1 MAKKSKAFSEL
12 LRLQKMSQGSQKLLK
27 SFEKKLREKSLPFK
41 EIVVSPSGEV
51 KMSEVLED
59 FVEPYRESPETKESM
74 RRLLTLGTIAWNL
87 ALSPE
92 SKRQGMIDRV
102 FNKDLLNGDEKLK
115 AEIQGLI
122 EELIARKNRYF
133 SENRRMIV
141 DFELKELGNDYHIS
155 VASTLSPEFSES
167 EFDFKVGDSVIVK
180 QGVLDPD
187 FGTDIGGWQGRI
199 VTIERQSNLIGIV
212 TIERQSNLIG
222 IEWDS
227 ITLKNIPS
235 SVIDPCEVENLDW
248 TQMCLSSTDVELTQ
262 PRDTEEDVAAIIE
275 QIESNIVGAI

>member
-12 LRLQKMSQGSQKLLK
+12 LRLQKMSQGSEKPLK

-51 KMSEVLED
+51 TMSEVLED
-59 FVEPYRESPETKESM
+59 FIEPYRKSNETKGSM
-74 RRLLTLGTIAWNL
+74 RTLLTIGIIAWNL

-92 SKRQGMIDRV
+92 SKRQEMIDRV
-102 FNKDLLNGDEKLK
+102 FNKDLLKGDKRLK
-115 AEIQGLI
+115 AEIQELI
-122 EELIARKNRYF
+122 QELIARKNRYF
-133 SENRRMIV
+133 SENKRMIV
-141 DFELKELGNDYHIS
+141 DFELKELGSEYHLS
-155 VASTLSPEFSES
+155 VASSLSPEFSES
-167 EFDFKVGDSVIVK
+167 EFAFKVGDSVIVK

-187 FGTDIGGWQGRI
+187 LGTDIGGWQGRI

-235 SVIDPCEVENLDW
+235 SVIDQCEVENLDW
-248 TQMCLSSTDVELTQ
+248 AQMCLFSTDVELTQ

-275 QIESNIVGAI
+275 NFGSETPSF

>member
-12 LRLQKMSQGSQKLLK
+12 LRLQKMSQGSEKPLK
-27 SFEKKLREKSLPFK
+27 SFEKKLREKSSAFK

-51 KMSEVLED
+51 TMSEVLED

-199 VTIERQSNLIGIV
+199 VTIERQSNLIGI
-212 TIERQSNLIG
+212 
-222 IEWDS
+222 EWDS

-235 SVIDPCEVENLDW
+235 SVIDQCELENLDW
-248 TQMCLSSTDVELTQ
+248 AQMYLSSTDVELTQ

>member
-12 LRLQKMSQGSQKLLK
+12 LRLQKMSQGSQNLLK

-199 VTIERQSNLIGIV
+199 VTIERQSNH
-212 TIERQSNLIG
+212 IG

-235 SVIDPCEVENLDW
+235 SVIDQCEVENLDW

>member
-12 LRLQKMSQGSQKLLK
+12 LRLQKMSQGSEKPLK

-51 KMSEVLED
+51 TMSEVLED
-59 FVEPYRESPETKESM
+59 FIEPYRKSNETKGSM
-74 RRLLTLGTIAWNL
+74 RTLLTIGIIAWNL

-92 SKRQGMIDRV
+92 SKRQEMIDRV
-102 FNKDLLNGDEKLK
+102 FNKDLLKGDKRLK
-115 AEIQGLI
+115 AEIQELI
-122 EELIARKNRYF
+122 QELIARKNRYF
-133 SENRRMIV
+133 SENKRMIV
-141 DFELKELGNDYHIS
+141 DFELKELGSEYHLS
-155 VASTLSPEFSES
+155 VASSLSPEFSES
-167 EFDFKVGDSVIVK
+167 EFAFKVGDSVIVK

-187 FGTDIGGWQGRI
+187 LGTDIGGWQGR
-199 VTIERQSNLIGIV
+199 IV

-235 SVIDPCEVENLDW
+235 SVIDQCEVENLDW

-275 QIESNIVGAI
+275 QIQSNIVEAI